1 MARDY
6 RGNNQP
12 LTARDVTLIA
22 VAFELQRDLVLADLN
37 VVSDWSSND
46 QALVDHLR
54 GEHGWDASVAP
65 YYLNWLRG
73 FDGQEPD

>member
-37 VVSDWSSND
+37 VVSDWSSNE
-46 QALVDHLR
+46 QALCLSCDISRFISHRRHVFSLV
-54 GEHGWDASVAP
+54 GSAI
-65 YYLNWLRG
+65 RG
-73 FDGQEPD
+73 F